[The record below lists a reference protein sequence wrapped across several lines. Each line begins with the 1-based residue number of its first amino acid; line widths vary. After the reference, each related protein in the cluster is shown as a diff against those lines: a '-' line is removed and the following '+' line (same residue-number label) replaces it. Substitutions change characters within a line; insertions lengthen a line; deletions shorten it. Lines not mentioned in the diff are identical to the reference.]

1 MLGLMTSAPVKSMVA
16 NVNKCSQIKGPLS
29 IKESFVCIK
38 LITPFNSLDATDDN
52 KNKSLSVF
60 LTLFGNMISSCHFEK
75 STLNKTRNH
84 VVLLTGFTEFH
95 VGIRTKHVRK

>member
-1 MLGLMTSAPVKSMVA
+1 MSISAVKS
-16 NVNKCSQIKGPLS
+16 KDHCQ

-52 KNKSLSVF
+52 KNKLLSVF
-60 LTLFGNMISSCHFEK
+60 LTLLGNMISSCHFEK
-75 STLNKTRNH
+75 STLNKTGNH
-84 VVLLTGFTEFH
+84 VVLLIGFTEFR